1 MALIVER
8 GYGRMAE
15 INLVIC
21 MAGYNTRFHDVG
33 FDIPKYLLPWNG
45 TTIIHDIL
53 KNFGDT
59 QQTVLVANKRD
70 IYFKEQLLETI
81 KPFGLDENNI
91 LYIGDTKGQAHT
103 AAIGVSQLYYNSLPT
118 FIHNADTVVVGR
130 NLELLSGDM
139 SNEYYDAYV
148 DVFVGNSPK
157 YSYVRAYEETVIE
170 IVEKKQI
177 SPYASSGLYGFL
189 SADMYTTYYNDLV
202 QQNDELY
209 ISDVLQNMIVSGKK
223 VFMNG
228 LANHQETIVLGS
240 PQEYG
245 IEIARKAL
253 SAK

>member
-1 MALIVER
+1 
-8 GYGRMAE
+8 
-15 INLVIC
+15 

-53 KNFGDT
+53 KNFGNV

-70 IYFKEQLLETI
+70 SYFKEQLLETI
-81 KPFGLDENNI
+81 KPLGLNENNI

-103 AAIGVSQLYYNSLPT
+103 AAIGVAQLYQNSLST
-118 FIHNADTVVVGR
+118 FIHNADTIVTGR
-130 NLELLSGDM
+130 NLELLSLDM
-139 SNEYYDAYV
+139 QGEYFDGYV

-157 YSYVRAYEETVIE
+157 YSYVRAYEENVIE

-177 SPYASSGLYGFL
+177 SPYASSGLYGFS
-189 SADMYTTYYNDLV
+189 SADVYMAHYDKLL

-209 ISDVLQNMIVSGKK
+209 VSDVLQNMIMSGKRI
-223 VFMNG
+223 FMNG
-228 LANHQETIVLGS
+228 LSNTQETIVLGS

-245 IEIARKAL
+245 IEIARRSLGGK
-253 SAK
+253 